1 MNSIL
6 VPIDGSPISIRA
18 MRHAVAQAGRGAT
31 VHILNVEPPLDDYGM
46 VAAHI
51 SRKQHDRA
59 MRERASAI
67 LRRAVAQIRS
77 KRVRVV
83 THAVIG
89 EVASSIVSTARRLGC
104 RSIVMG
110 THGRGRIANLFLGSV
125 ATKVI
130 HLARVP
136 VTLVR

>member
-6 VPIDGSPISIRA
+6 VPFDGSPISVRA
-18 MRHAVAQAGRGAT
+18 LRHAVAQAGRGAT
-31 VHILNVEPPLDDYGM
+31 VHVLNVEPPLDDYGM
-46 VAAHI
+46 VGAYM
-51 SRKQHDRA
+51 SRQQHNRA
-59 MRERASAI
+59 MRERAGEI
-67 LRRAVAQIRS
+67 LRRAAAQARS
-77 KRVRVV
+77 RRVRVV

-89 EVASSIVSTARRLGC
+89 EVASSIVSAARRLGC